1 VTTERCTVQDDI
13 LREIP
18 VYSDDS
24 DEFDASSL
32 PCLTAESV
40 VGRNEQIPMT
50 LAPTI
55 LIGDIG
61 ERNTANRPEPA
72 YKVADQQ
79 QGLGMHAG
87 RKAQSGLRFF
97 LELQAERCR
106 CRTEALTRRFALL
119 QNFGAQAVIAI
130 ENARLLTETRQSR
143 WGLVCHLA
151 RRVAT
156 QELRKGGWHPLE
168 HDVSSGPRCAA

>member
-1 VTTERCTVQDDI
+1 MTTERCTVQDDI

-61 ERNTANRPEPA
+61 ERNTANRPERFHG
-72 YKVADQQ
+72 VADRKH
-79 QGLGMHAG
+79 GIRMHAG
-87 RKAQSGLRFF
+87 AEGQSGFRFP
-97 LELQAERCR
+97 LEL
-106 CRTEALTRRFALL
+106 
-119 QNFGAQAVIAI
+119 
-130 ENARLLTETRQSR
+130 
-143 WGLVCHLA
+143 
-151 RRVAT
+151 
-156 QELRKGGWHPLE
+156 
-168 HDVSSGPRCAA
+168 

>member
-1 VTTERCTVQDDI
+1 
-13 LREIP
+13 
-18 VYSDDS
+18 
-24 DEFDASSL
+24 
-32 PCLTAESV
+32 
-40 VGRNEQIPMT
+40 
-50 LAPTI
+50 
-55 LIGDIG
+55 
-61 ERNTANRPEPA
+61 
-72 YKVADQQ
+72 
-79 QGLGMHAG
+79 MHAG